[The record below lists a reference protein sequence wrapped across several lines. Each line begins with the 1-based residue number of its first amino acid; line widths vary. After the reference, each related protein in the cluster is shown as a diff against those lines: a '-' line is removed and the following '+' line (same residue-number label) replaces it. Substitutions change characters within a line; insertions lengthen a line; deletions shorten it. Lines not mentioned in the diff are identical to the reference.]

1 MKIKEWFTLKGIRKE
16 IKNIHWLTKKELAN
30 NAMVVLVF
38 CLLFGIYF
46 YGSDAIIAII
56 LKALGMN

>member
-1 MKIKEWFTLKGIRKE
+1 MKIKDWFSIKGIRAE
-16 IKNIHWLTKKELAN
+16 IKNIHWLSKKELAKDSFT
-30 NAMVVLVF
+30 VLVF

-46 YGSDAIIAII
+46 YCSDAIIAII